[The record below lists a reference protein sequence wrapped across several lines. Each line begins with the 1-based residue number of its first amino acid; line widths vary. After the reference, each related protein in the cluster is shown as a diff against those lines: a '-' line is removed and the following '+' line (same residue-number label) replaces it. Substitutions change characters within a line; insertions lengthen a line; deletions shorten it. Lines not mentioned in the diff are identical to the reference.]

1 MFIIRRSF
9 SVAPMVC
16 LLLLVG
22 CSEDEAP
29 ATSPGEGSSSEP
41 ASGLL
46 LELDSISADVPQGWE
61 PGSIATDF
69 QISANEPP
77 VDGYDSVTLF
87 QVPDPSQGS
96 GGVDRLAEDSLK
108 SGSYLQEPEILEPT
122 EVDGVEVFHIAGR
135 INSASF
141 LEEFG
146 TSVDG
151 QAVRI
156 ELLMS
161 DTQSKVERQAI
172 VDGDGHRG
180 DRVAQPPASKM
191 YAGVTSSPSE
201 LGPTIRSMVSS
212 TPSR

>member
-1 MFIIRRSF
+1 MNRRLISP
-9 SVAPMVC
+9 V
-16 LLLLVG
+16 LVG
-22 CSEDEAP
+22 CLAVLGACADDEEP
-29 ATSPGEGSSSEP
+29 ATSPGGGATSETAPEPSATSSAPSASPSSTVQP
-41 ASGLL
+41 ASGVR
-46 LELDSISADVPQGWE
+46 LELDSISATAPKGWE
-61 PGSIATDF
+61 RGSIATDF
-69 QISANEPP
+69 QTSANEPP
-77 VDGYDSVTLF
+77 AEGFDSVALF

-161 DTQSKVERQAI
+161 DTQSKAERQAM
-172 VDGDGHRG
+172 VDSVMATVEIG
-180 DRVAQPPASKM
+180 
-191 YAGVTSSPSE
+191 
-201 LGPTIRSMVSS
+201 
-212 TPSR
+212 